1 MVDIANYELHNLRR
15 HMGVVL
21 QDAFLFSA
29 TIHDN
34 ITLGNEMITREQV
47 IEAAQLMGL
56 HEFIQ

>member
-1 MVDIANYELHNLRR
+1 
-15 HMGVVL
+15 MGVVL